1 MSWDQYNNWINDG
14 RTGYYDPRLDPRDP
28 RYDFHYAQAV
38 ARAQGVP
45 PGYSNYGQPPQTPM
59 QPAAPQSGSG
69 MTVTPEMVHVDIIRI
84 YGEQDVIDAIVPAD
98 GEPRMYMTPNESL
111 IATKQMTANGP
122 KIRFYYPQDYQPEP
136 KLDTK
141 NVVLRSELEPLVSQY
156 VDARWAQIAPSA
168 AQMAQAG
175 SGMAYDTPETPVQR
189 SAPRSAK
196 KEG

>member
-28 RYDFHYAQAV
+28 RYDFRYAQAV

-45 PGYSNYGQPPQTPM
+45 PGYSNYGQPPQPPV
-59 QPAAPQSGSG
+59 QQAAPQSGSG

-98 GEPRMYMTPNESL
+98 GEPRMYMTPNEGL

-156 VDARWAQIAPSA
+156 VDARWAQIAPSV
-168 AQMAQAG
+168 AQMAQTG
-175 SGMAYDTPETPVQR
+175 SGAAYDTTDAPAQR
-189 SAPRSAK
+189 SAPRNAK